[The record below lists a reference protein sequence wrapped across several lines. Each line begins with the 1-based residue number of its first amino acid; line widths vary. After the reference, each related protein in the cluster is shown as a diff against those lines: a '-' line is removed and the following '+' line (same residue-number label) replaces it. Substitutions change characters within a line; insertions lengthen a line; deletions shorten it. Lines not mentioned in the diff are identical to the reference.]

1 MLVTLAWRNIWRQK
15 RRTILTATAL
25 ALALFLSLTMRAM
38 QEGSYA
44 ISIDNAARFYTG
56 LIQLQHPD
64 YQESLSI
71 NDLLP
76 MGNEFLTPVTTNP
89 EISFH
94 LPRLES
100 FALAAV
106 GERSKG
112 VMIIGAIPDDEDT
125 YSHLSNKLIKGS
137 FLANEDRQVLVGERL
152 ANYFRLKVGDE
163 LILYGQGYHGQTAAG
178 LYPVKGIIRFPLPQ
192 LDSQLIYMPLAL
204 AQELY
209 STEQQVTAWVLHT
222 RDLSQVENTV
232 QTLQKKYQDK
242 VNVRGWQE
250 LAPELAQQ
258 IMMDKIS
265 GIFMLYILYG
275 VVGFGLFATITMMA
289 LERQREFAVML
300 ATGMLRVKLV
310 HLVMTESILIAI
322 LGIVLGLLLSFPLLT
337 YLYFNPIQMTGD
349 AAQMMLESGFE
360 PILPVQIQP
369 SMIANQIVAVLLLL
383 VISLIYPIVRITR
396 LNLAESLK
404 GGAHAN

>member
-15 RRTILTATAL
+15 RRTLLTAAAL
-25 ALALFLSLTMRAM
+25 AMALFLSLTMRAM

-64 YQESLSI
+64 YAESLSI

-76 MGNEFLTPVTTNP
+76 MTDAFLEPVTSNP
-89 EISFH
+89 EISYH

-100 FALAAV
+100 YALAAV

-112 VMIIGAIPDDEDT
+112 VMVIGAIPDREDD
-125 YSHLSNKLIKGS
+125 YSHLSNKLIKGEY
-137 FLANEDRQVLVGERL
+137 LTTDDRGVLVGERL
-152 ANYFRLKVGDE
+152 ANYFNLSIGDE
-163 LILYGQGYHGQTAAG
+163 IVLYGQGYHGQTAAG
-178 LYPVKGIIRFPLPQ
+178 LYPVKGILRFPMPQ
-192 LDSQLIYMPLAL
+192 LDSQLIYMPLTL

-209 STEQQVTAWVLHT
+209 STGKQVTAWVLHT
-222 RDLSQVENTV
+222 HDLNRVEQTA
-232 QTLQKKYQDK
+232 QTLQQDYDGQ
-242 VNVRGWQE
+242 VNVRDWEQ
-250 LAPELAQQ
+250 LAPELSQQ

-275 VVGFGLFATITMMA
+275 VVGFGLFATVTMMT

-300 ATGMLRVKLV
+300 ATGMLRVQLLRLV
-310 HLVMTESILIAI
+310 FVESLFIAVI
-322 LGIVLGLLLSFPLLT
+322 GIVLGLLFSFPLLT

-349 AAQMMLESGFE
+349 AARMMVESGFE
-360 PILPVQIQP
+360 PIIPVLVVP
-369 SMIANQIVAVLLLL
+369 SMIVNQIVAVLILLL
-383 VISLIYPIVRITR
+383 ISLIYPMIRINR
-396 LNLAESLK
+396 LNLAGGLK
-404 GGAHAN
+404 GGAHAD

>member
-15 RRTILTATAL
+15 RRTVLTASAL

-38 QEGSYA
+38 QEGSYS

-64 YQESLSI
+64 YKESQSI

-76 MGNEFLTPVTTNP
+76 MDEKFLQPVLSNKQ
-89 EISFH
+89 ISFY

-100 FALAAV
+100 FALAAS

-112 VMIIGAIPDDEDT
+112 VMVIGAIPSQEDV
-125 YSHLSNKLIKGS
+125 YSHLSQKLIHGNY
-137 FLANEDRQVLVGERL
+137 LNNDDRQVLIGERL
-152 ANYFRLKVGDE
+152 ANYFNLQVGNE
-163 LILYGQGYHGQTAAG
+163 IILYGQGYHGQTAAG
-178 LYPVKGIIRFPLPQ
+178 LYPVKGILRFPLPQ
-192 LDSQLIYMPLAL
+192 LDSQLIYMPLNL

-209 STEQQVTAWVLHT
+209 STGTQVTAWVLHT
-222 RDLSQVENTV
+222 HDLSEIN
-232 QTLQKKYQDK
+232 QTAQSLKVSYSNK
-242 VNVRGWQE
+242 VNVQSWQQ

-258 IMMDKIS
+258 ITMDKIS

-275 VVGFGLFATITMMA
+275 VVGFGLFATITMMT

-300 ATGMLRVKLV
+300 ATGMLRSKLAT
-310 HLVMTESILIAI
+310 LVVTESLFISI
-322 LGIVLGLLLSFPLLT
+322 LGIGFGLILSFPVLG

-360 PILPVQIQP
+360 PIIPVQVTP
-369 SMIANQIVAVLLLL
+369 SMVSNQIIAVITLLLF
-383 VISLIYPIVRITR
+383 SLIYPLVRITR
-396 LNLAESLK
+396 LNLANSLK
-404 GGAHAN
+404 GGAHAD